1 LTSIFRNALNMLVK
15 TYTLTTRWLRDI
27 NRIEAEQKL
36 LEYEIAAGPILFID
50 EVSEFPHFVYRPWVC
65 TIDTDHYG
73 TILFSVSPNAYA
85 SATPHRTK
93 VLGRPT
99 GYDNYEI
106 LQKWCGIGQTIVN
119 DYIEKGVM

>member
-1 LTSIFRNALNMLVK
+1 MLIK

-27 NRIEAEQKL
+27 NRIEAEEKL
-36 LEYEIAAGPILFID
+36 LEYEIAAGPVLYID

-73 TILFSVSPNAYA
+73 TLLFSVSPNAYQMR
-85 SATPHRTK
+85 TPHRVK
-93 VLGRPT
+93 QLGRPL

-106 LQKWCGIGQTIVN
+106 YMKLCGIGQTEVN
-119 DYIEKGVM
+119 ELKDKGVI

>member
-1 LTSIFRNALNMLVK
+1 MLVK

-27 NRIEAEQKL
+27 NRFEAEQKL

-85 SATPHRTK
+85 QACPHRTK

-99 GYDNYEI
+99 GYDNYEV
-106 LQKWCGIGQTIVN
+106 LQKWCGIGQTQVN
-119 DYIEKGVM
+119 ELIEKGVM